1 MNFNYNGTV
10 NRIFRKGK
18 EKKMEMKPI
27 DLNLESNERTFENDT
42 MIAVKSNN
50 LKNNTLIG
58 SYVIIPKSQV
68 GTPFDLSDK
77 EWMDSKALLKELK
90 DYLDEKYKPDGYNI
104 GWNVGKVGGQEV
116 AHAHMHVIP
125 RYADEPYAGK
135 GLRYWFKQP
144 ENIRASLKNSD

>member
-1 MNFNYNGTV
+1 M
-10 NRIFRKGK
+10 IKQ
-18 EKKMEMKPI
+18 EI

-68 GTPFDLSDK
+68 PTPFDLSDK

-90 DYLDEKYKPDGYNI
+90 EYLDEKYKPDGYNI

-116 AHAHMHVIP
+116 AHVHMHVIP
-125 RYADEPYAGK
+125 RYADEPYAGR

-144 ENIRASLKNSD
+144 ENIRTSLKNSDQ

>member
-1 MNFNYNGTV
+1 M
-10 NRIFRKGK
+10 
-18 EKKMEMKPI
+18 EKKPI
-27 DLNLESNERTFENDT
+27 DLNLESNEKTFENDT

-77 EWMDSKALLKELK
+77 EWMDSKALLKEVK
-90 DYLDEKYKPDGYNI
+90 EYLDEKFKPDGYNI

>member
-1 MNFNYNGTV
+1 
-10 NRIFRKGK
+10 
-18 EKKMEMKPI
+18 MEMKPI

-116 AHAHMHVIP
+116 AHAHTHVIP

>member
-1 MNFNYNGTV
+1 M
-10 NRIFRKGK
+10 
-18 EKKMEMKPI
+18 KKKPI

-77 EWMDSKALLKELK
+77 EWMDSKALLKEVK
-90 DYLDEKYKPDGYNI
+90 EYLDEKYKPDGYNI

-144 ENIRASLKNSD
+144 ENIRKSLKEKTE